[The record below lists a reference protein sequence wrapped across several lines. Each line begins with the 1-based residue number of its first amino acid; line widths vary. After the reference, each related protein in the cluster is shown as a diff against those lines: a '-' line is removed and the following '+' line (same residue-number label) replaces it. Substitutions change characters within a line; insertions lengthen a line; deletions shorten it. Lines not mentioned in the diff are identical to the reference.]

1 MNWAEERGDENKVVL
16 SSVIGA
22 RSVSLSGI
30 RYVIIHPLM
39 RCSTLHPSG
48 LTSIKDY
55 LASQE
60 LIGNMGGRAG
70 RESDGLVTEIC
81 MPHTASGHEQ
91 TLSDDSSRDSQYILQ
106 HLEQYWHLKIWR
118 ASIRSHSLRQA
129 LPPLPEAAL
138 HLVDARY
145 HGVTWSDLCMS
156 PRLAHFVE
164 EANKQGVGLEALRLA
179 CVMDCGAAS
188 FNPNQIF
195 FPAKGPKQECPLL
208 AFSNILKDLEVWV
221 QYARAVA
228 LDQAVT
234 VNSLKIFPN
243 RLFKARALLWKN
255 NKSDQFQS
263 SKLTLETQSQ
273 LLIKLLA
280 LAIPELVARKS
291 NGNWYCSGFRV
302 RGQALPTTAS
312 SGWLLCFNATE
323 SPGSSGG
330 ADQGQPCLKP
340 TFCLPCP
347 EQPYVATLVCVSDS
361 SVQDDCFLMGLICS
375 WRVLHI
381 FPLWIAC
388 KSGGKAA
395 DLCTVWSKAPLCNFG
410 LTIYNGN
417 DFRNDRGHDVSG
429 PPLAALYEETH
440 SHCSL
445 KSIFFLN
452 DPQFFPALTGTQF
465 PRLMRAA
472 TEELQ
477 RHDVQVCDGQEF
489 LGDLVLRDDMHFH
502 VSSTATVVEM
512 YSKVIFEALRLSSVS
527 DKFLSSDPV
536 QESPKLVDTIDS
548 CTASPMEI
556 DPDQISAILNEVH
569 SEIAY
574 LHEVMEITQPR
585 DFSSQCSSVRCPDI
599 LSGSP
604 WLRIPFVENYE
615 IRPRIADNPHTWLHP
630 NALDSD
636 GQPSIY
642 YHGTPGLYGL
652 NILQERHL
660 IMAL

>member
-1 MNWAEERGDENKVVL
+1 
-16 SSVIGA
+16 
-22 RSVSLSGI
+22 
-30 RYVIIHPLM
+30 
-39 RCSTLHPSG
+39 
-48 LTSIKDY
+48 
-55 LASQE
+55 
-60 LIGNMGGRAG
+60 MGGRAG
-70 RESDGLVTEIC
+70 RESDGLVTEILL
-81 MPHTASGHEQ
+81 PHTASGHEQ

-195 FPAKGPKQECPLL
+195 LPAKGPQQGCPLL
-208 AFSNILKDLEVWV
+208 AFSNILKDLEKWV
-221 QYARAVA
+221 HHARAVA
-228 LDQAVT
+228 LDKAVT

-302 RGQALPTTAS
+302 RGEALPTTAS
-312 SGWLLCFNATE
+312 SGWILLFNATE
-323 SPGSSGG
+323 SPGTNGG

-347 EQPYVATLVCVSDS
+347 EQPYLATLVGVSDS
-361 SVQDDCFLMGLICS
+361 SIQDDCFLMGLICS
-375 WRVLHI
+375 WRVVHI

-388 KSGGKAA
+388 KSGGKAD
-395 DLCTVWSKAPLCNFG
+395 DLCTVWSKAPSCHFG

-417 DFRNDRGHDVSG
+417 DFRNDRCQDLSG
-429 PPLAALYEETH
+429 LRLEELSHLPMGRTFSRSFLFLHSAANFML
-440 SHCSL
+440 
-445 KSIFFLN
+445 SIFA
-452 DPQFFPALTGTQF
+452 PAPCPVQFSLAEMFRPL
-465 PRLMRAA
+465 
-472 TEELQ
+472 
-477 RHDVQVCDGQEF
+477 
-489 LGDLVLRDDMHFH
+489 H
-502 VSSTATVVEM
+502 VSHM
-512 YSKVIFEALRLSSVS
+512 ALRSSAWHA
-527 DKFLSSDPV
+527 PWG
-536 QESPKLVDTIDS
+536 
-548 CTASPMEI
+548 
-556 DPDQISAILNEVH
+556 EV
-569 SEIAY
+569 
-574 LHEVMEITQPR
+574 VT
-585 DFSSQCSSVRCPDI
+585 
-599 LSGSP
+599 
-604 WLRIPFVENYE
+604 
-615 IRPRIADNPHTWLHP
+615 
-630 NALDSD
+630 
-636 GQPSIY
+636 
-642 YHGTPGLYGL
+642 
-652 NILQERHL
+652 
-660 IMAL
+660 